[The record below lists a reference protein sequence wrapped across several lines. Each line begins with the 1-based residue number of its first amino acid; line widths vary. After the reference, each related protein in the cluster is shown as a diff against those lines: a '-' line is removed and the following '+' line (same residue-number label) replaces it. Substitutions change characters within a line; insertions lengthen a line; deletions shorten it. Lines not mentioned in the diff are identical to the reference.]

1 MKRAN
6 LAKGAFGLSAIALV
20 FVCGVLVGHFQV
32 FPYRVVAGGMEALA
46 RIYRER
52 ETLLRI
58 RPAELLQP
66 ARYPGSG
73 VTRFNKDEAEPGLT
87 LLSSVFDGGNEMRL
101 IRLDGTVVR
110 RWPVRFFDLF
120 KDVSHVS
127 PEDVPTS
134 EWNVTTH
141 GAVALPDGSIV
152 FNFEYLGTAKLDR
165 CGAVQWTL
173 ARTTNHS
180 LERTADG
187 RFWTVNE
194 MYRRRESPFPLLRP
208 PFSEQLALQLSADGN
223 VMREIS
229 APGLFF
235 KNDLTALLFSNGLR
249 GTEVP
254 SEDVTH
260 LNDVEELSAAM
271 APQFPAF
278 AAGDLLLSMRNLN
291 LLMVI
296 DPNTERVKWHQTG
309 PWMAQHDPDFQA
321 NGTISV
327 FSNNDDRTET
337 GALLGGS
344 RIMEVDPSTGRTR
357 VRYGGTPQQKM
368 FSSRRGDHQYLDHGH
383 VLIDESESGRVFEV
397 NQQNDIVWEFI
408 NRYDDA
414 RVGIVMGATRYRD
427 DYFTVRDWSCP

>member
-1 MKRAN
+1 VTRTN
-6 LAKGAFGLSAIALV
+6 LAKGAFGLSAIVLV
-20 FVCGVLVGHFQV
+20 FVCGVLVGHFRL
-32 FPYRVVAGGMEALA
+32 FPYRFIAGGIDALA
-46 RIYRER
+46 RIYGER

-87 LLSSVFDGGNEMRL
+87 LLSSVFDGGNEVRL

-110 RWPVRFFDLF
+110 RWPVRFFDIF

-127 PEDVPTS
+127 PDDVPTS

-187 RFWTVNE
+187 RFWTINE
-194 MYRRRESPFPLLRP
+194 VYRQHESPFPLLHA
-208 PFSEQLALQLSADGN
+208 PFSEQLAMQLSADGK
-223 VMREIS
+223 VIRDIS

-235 KNDLTALLFSNGLR
+235 KNDLAALLFSNGLR
-249 GTEVP
+249 GTDVP
-254 SEDVTH
+254 SEDLTH

-271 APQFPAF
+271 APRFPAF

-296 DPNTERVKWHQTG
+296 DPNTERVKWQQTG
-309 PWMAQHDPDFQA
+309 PWIAQHDPDFQP

-327 FSNNDDRTET
+327 FSNNDDRTRT
-337 GALLGGS
+337 GSILGGS
-344 RIMEVDPSTGRTR
+344 RIMEVDPATGRTS
-357 VRYGGTPQQKM
+357 VRYGGTAEQTM

-397 NQQNDIVWEFI
+397 NQQDAIVWEFI
-408 NRYDDA
+408 NRYDSS
-414 RVGIVMGATRYRD
+414 RVGIVMGATRYRE
-427 DYFTVRDWSCP
+427 DYFTVRDWSCR